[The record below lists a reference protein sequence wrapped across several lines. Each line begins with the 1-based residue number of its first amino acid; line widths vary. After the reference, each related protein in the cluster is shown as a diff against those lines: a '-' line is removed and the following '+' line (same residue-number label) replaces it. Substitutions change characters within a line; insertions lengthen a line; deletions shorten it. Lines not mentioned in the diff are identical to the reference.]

1 MDFYVVESSYTECR
15 PIGSVLIKFHVEH
28 KRQTATDATNLTM
41 MQQLQHAKLR
51 WCDGM
56 TTGNIPTKESTS
68 EQVEWERKLT
78 AGGFAMNG
86 INLSD
91 PEEVKEVFRTLGVSD
106 REFTKKAV
114 FVPSSKNRGLSKE
127 KRNPE
132 ARILSLIAFTSCIQK
147 WITMWWMWSPQH
159 LRWQP
164 SLRLLTAGR
173 TISSRNDNGEALVI
187 DETLYLTRILCCLT
201 LRW

>member
-41 MQQLQHAKLR
+41 MQQLQQAKLR

-78 AGGFAMNG
+78 AGGFAVNG
-86 INLSD
+86 IDLCD

-106 REFTKKAV
+106 REFAKKSRVRAFIKKSRSQQGETQSRGTYPFTDSIYILYSKMDNNVVDVIATAFAV
-114 FVPSSKNRGLSKE
+114 AAKLALTYSWPYNSKPKRQWQSSGDR
-127 KRNPE
+127 
-132 ARILSLIAFTSCIQK
+132 
-147 WITMWWMWSPQH
+147 
-159 LRWQP
+159 
-164 SLRLLTAGR
+164 R
-173 TISSRNDNGEALVI
+173 TIVSHKNPCAQ
-187 DETLYLTRILCCLT
+187 
-201 LRW
+201 